1 MHAHSQLR
9 LRASL
14 LLNLCCVPL
23 RPVSH
28 SLALNLATRQLRHLL
43 NKYDAADKALMLCN
57 PRNQPVCNVLRC
69 DLAFG
74 CFLDHNVGARP
85 LVAVAAVSR

>member
-1 MHAHSQLR
+1 
-9 LRASL
+9 
-14 LLNLCCVPL
+14 
-23 RPVSH
+23 
-28 SLALNLATRQLRHLL
+28 
-43 NKYDAADKALMLCN
+43 MLCN